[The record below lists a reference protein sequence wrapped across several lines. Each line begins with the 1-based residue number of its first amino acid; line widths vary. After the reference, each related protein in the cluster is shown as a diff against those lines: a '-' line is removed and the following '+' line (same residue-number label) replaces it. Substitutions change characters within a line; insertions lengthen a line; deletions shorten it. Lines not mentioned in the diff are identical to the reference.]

1 MNDCS
6 IIFLAQYERQ
16 CSCSFHNCLVC
27 SIPFSVLIVWT
38 VQTTNHMVGYLAA
51 LDTRKYL
58 VNTENTITNKE
69 VFYYYIV
76 LFDNFWRF
84 SYEVFKNPY
93 ADVALLSLKDI
104 WQNTPPNWVGSDPC
118 GKGWEGIGCKSSR
131 VTSMYA
137 FCMVFAF

>member
-1 MNDCS
+1 
-6 IIFLAQYERQ
+6 
-16 CSCSFHNCLVC
+16 
-27 SIPFSVLIVWT
+27 
-38 VQTTNHMVGYLAA
+38 MVGYLAA

-84 SYEVFKNPY
+84 SYEVFKNAY

-118 GKGWEGIGCKSSR
+118 GKGWEGIGCKNSR
-131 VTSMYA
+131 VTSM
-137 FCMVFAF
+137 